1 MVLLGVRRGLEVVG
15 LILSRKS
22 EKGHITNKEIIP

>member
-1 MVLLGVRRGLEVVG
+1 VAVPEIRQQAQQMAG

-22 EKGHITNKEIIP
+22 EI